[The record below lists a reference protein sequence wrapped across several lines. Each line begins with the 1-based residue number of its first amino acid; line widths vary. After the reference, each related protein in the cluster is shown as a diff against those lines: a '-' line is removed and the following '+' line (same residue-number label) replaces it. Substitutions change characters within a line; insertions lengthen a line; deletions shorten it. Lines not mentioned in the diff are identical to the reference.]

1 MQMLVN
7 APPAQAKQILGERLY
22 ALIQVEQGPPVR
34 HDVFELLL
42 EVFSASLQVAL
53 ICSVGLQALHS
64 AQSLHCSA
72 LSPHLVYQTPF
83 ARVKQTGGHVPEGS
97 LNLLLESGGVTARA
111 FSAW

>member
-1 MQMLVN
+1 MCEAEQL
-7 APPAQAKQILGERLY
+7 QQTHLGSSQRNT
-22 ALIQVEQGPPVR
+22 ALRGVVE
-34 HDVFELLL
+34 L
-42 EVFSASLQVAL
+42 
-53 ICSVGLQALHS
+53 GLQALHS